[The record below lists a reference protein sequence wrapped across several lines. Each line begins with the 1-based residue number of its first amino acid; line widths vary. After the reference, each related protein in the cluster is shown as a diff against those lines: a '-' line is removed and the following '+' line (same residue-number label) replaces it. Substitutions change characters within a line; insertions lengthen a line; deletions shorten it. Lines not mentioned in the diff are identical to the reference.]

1 MRWETDE
8 SQPECKGKKGFQNGF
23 DIYEHMEKNK
33 KKILKKAY
41 LEKFKA
47 KVKILSS

>member
-1 MRWETDE
+1 M

-23 DIYEHMEKNK
+23 DIYEHMETN